1 MSDILCCGIATLDII
16 NHVPRYPAEDEELR
30 ATRQESRSGGNA
42 ANTALVLTQLGHHV
56 NLAAIFANDTSADWL
71 LARMRGAGI
80 GLDDCQRVAGTTP
93 TSYITL
99 SEATGSRTI
108 VHYRDLPEQDPAH
121 IQRAL
126 SHSFDWIHFEGRN
139 LPALKQILPRLSQ
152 QTERPAISLEAE
164 KHRDGLEQLLS
175 LADVIMFSR
184 PWAEAAGFTSA
195 EAFLSSLPA
204 EFDDKIVTCT
214 WGAQGV
220 WFRDRNSSIQH
231 QPAVSVEKVV
241 DSIGAGD
248 CFNAGLIDALLRHE
262 PTARAVAR
270 ANELA
275 ARKIGQMGLDFL
287 GI

>member
-1 MSDILCCGIATLDII
+1 MSEILCCGIATLDII
-16 NHVPRYPAEDEELR
+16 NHVARYPAEDEELR

-42 ANTALVLTQLGHHV
+42 ANTALVLGQLGHHV
-56 NLAAIFANDTSADWL
+56 SLAAVFANDASADWL

-80 GLDDCQRVAGTTP
+80 GLNDCQRVVGTTP

-121 IQRAL
+121 LQRAL
-126 SHSFDWIHFEGRN
+126 AHRFDWIHFEGRN
-139 LPALKQILPRLSQ
+139 VPALTQILPRLSQ
-152 QTERPAISLEAE
+152 QTEHPTISLEAE
-164 KHRDGLEQLLS
+164 KHRDGLEQLLP

-195 EAFLSSLPA
+195 EAFLRSLPSK
-204 EFDDKIVTCT
+204 FDKKILTCT
-214 WGAQGV
+214 WGAKGV
-220 WFRDRNSSIQH
+220 WFRDKNSSIQH

-248 CFNAGLIDALLRHE
+248 CFNAGLIDALLRQE
-262 PTARAVAR
+262 PTARAVAY
-270 ANELA
+270 ANQLA
-275 ARKIGQMGLDFL
+275 ATKIAQMGLDF
-287 GI
+287 ISM